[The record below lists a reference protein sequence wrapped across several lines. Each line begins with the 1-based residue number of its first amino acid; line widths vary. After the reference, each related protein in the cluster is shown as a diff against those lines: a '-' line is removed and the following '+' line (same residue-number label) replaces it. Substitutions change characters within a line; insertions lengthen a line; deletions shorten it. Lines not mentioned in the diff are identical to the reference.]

1 MHALCAVQPGGK
13 MRLFSLKILLA
24 LCFASGA
31 QSAIAQAAV
40 ERDYPSKPIR
50 VVVPYAAGGPMDYI
64 GRTLGRKM
72 QHITTLV
79 IDNRPGAGGA
89 LGTDLVAKAAPD
101 GYTILHTS
109 SSHASLPVIM
119 KTLSYDPVKDFTPI
133 TLIVNSAGF
142 LLVAHNGIAAKSLPE
157 FIASVKS
164 QPGKITY
171 GSGGIG
177 NVMHF
182 AAELFNDKAGTQLMH
197 IPYKGVGQAIIDLAA
212 GRVDVCFGP
221 ATALLPQIK
230 AGRIKALGITAPARW
245 SGLPEVPTI
254 DESGLKGYTFVP
266 WYGLWFPARTPEA
279 YVKRIR
285 NEVATALQ
293 DTEIRTAMSEQ
304 GFVPAASSP
313 AEFAKIISDEIQTNR
328 RLAAKIGLQ
337 PE

>member
-1 MHALCAVQPGGK
+1 MHLIK
-13 MRLFSLKILLA
+13 TSLLA
-24 LCFASGA
+24 ASLTAALVASVSGA
-31 QSAIAQAAV
+31 AEVQ
-40 ERDYPSKPIR
+40 RDYPSKPIR

-64 GRTLGRKM
+64 GRSLGRKM

-89 LGTDLVAKAAPD
+89 LGTDIVAKSAPD

-109 SSHASLPVIM
+109 SSHASLPVIS
-119 KTLSYDPVKDFTPI
+119 KSLPYDPVKDFTPI
-133 TLIVNSAGF
+133 TLIVNSVGF
-142 LLVAHNGIAAKSLPE
+142 LLVSHNGIPAKTVQE
-157 FIASVKS
+157 FIAAAKA

-197 IPYKGVGQAIIDLAA
+197 IPYKGVGQAIVDLAA
-212 GRVDVCFGP
+212 GRVDTCFGP

-230 AGRIKALGITAPARW
+230 SGRIKAIGITAPQRW
-245 SGLPEVPTI
+245 SGLPDVPTI
-254 DESGLKGYTFVP
+254 DESGVKGYTFVP
-266 WYGLWFPARTPEA
+266 WYALWFPARTPEA
-279 YVKRIR
+279 YVTRIR
-285 NEVATALQ
+285 NEVASALQ
-293 DTEIRTAMSEQ
+293 DPEIKAAMGEQ
-304 GFVPAASSP
+304 GFVPVGSTP
-313 AEFAKIISDEIQTNR
+313 AEFAKIVVDEIQLNR